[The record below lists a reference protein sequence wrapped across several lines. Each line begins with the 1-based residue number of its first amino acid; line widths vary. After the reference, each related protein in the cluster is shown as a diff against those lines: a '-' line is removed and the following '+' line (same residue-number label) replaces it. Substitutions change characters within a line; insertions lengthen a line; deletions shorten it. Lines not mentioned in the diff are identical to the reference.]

1 MRINPPLLMFR
12 DGTPVESA
20 TWPLRRAELLDILQR
35 EQYGYAPAAPA
46 SVCGEILHTSPCCAG
61 HARLEQLR
69 IAFDTPKG
77 EFSFPMFFFCPTDGR
92 RHPLFILLNF
102 SANAY
107 DAYFP
112 AEEIIDN
119 GFALAVIPYTSVT
132 SDDPDMTNGLS
143 GCYPRENPSAWGK
156 IAMWGWAASRAAD
169 YLLTRPEVDGE
180 NIAVIGHSRLG
191 KAALVCGAMDER
203 FRFTFANDS
212 GCGGD
217 APERGRSPGSE
228 TLLGMNRIFPHW
240 LCDNCVN
247 LAENPED
254 RPLDQHF
261 LMAAIAPRFVAVCGA
276 EDDQWADPYGGQRCC
291 AAASEAWELLG
302 MPGYIGPEDP
312 AKAGEAFLD
321 GSVGYAL
328 RDGIH
333 FLSRQDWLV
342 YMKFMK
348 AHLK

>member
-61 HARLEQLR
+61 HAQLEQLR

-77 EFSFPMFFFCPTDGR
+77 EFSFPMFFFCPTDGQ

-143 GCYPRENPSAWGK
+143 GFYPRENPSAWGK
-156 IAMWGWAASRAAD
+156 LAMWGWAASRAAD

-217 APERGRSPGSE
+217 APECGRRPGSE
-228 TLLGMNRIFPHW
+228 TLLGMNRMFPHW
-240 LCDNCVN
+240 LCDNCAN

-302 MPGYIGPEDP
+302 MPGYIGPEGP